1 MKRLLSC
8 LALLLS
14 VVICAFSEV
23 NYVLSESFENGQ
35 LPEGWSQEFV
45 KGQQSWVV
53 ESQDLVFPNGA
64 ADGNGR
70 IALRNATSQTIGYTT
85 RLVTPVM
92 DLSEVFQPI
101 VIFNHAQQQRTGDF
115 DRLTVYYR
123 TGADREW
130 VELRTFD
137 KKLPGWVQDT
147 IELDAPSKTYQLAFE
162 ASDNFGRG
170 VVLDNVRV
178 RPMPTCD
185 TPSELQISGLT
196 TSSFRLR
203 WLGSLDTDLF
213 EILVNKSAIDPD
225 LVDEDQLWKRVWVD
239 PSESGFMYETG
250 DILERNFTY
259 YVYIRAHCSGELSSW
274 ADIKVKTLNVVNVPY
289 FLDFNDWNYTPGT
302 VMGVNAYYWAKGTD
316 IESNASPFI
325 NINEEPGAA
334 ATKQKSP
341 DGTHCLVFAGA
352 NATDRAIP
360 AGKYVYGATP
370 EINVPNLKDLVV
382 SFFGTA
388 YQFIDKYNNKDWAA
402 GLIVGV
408 MTDPYDIETFVP
420 VDTVW
425 AKAASQFEY
434 FQVPLSSYNGEGK
447 YVAFMSRFDKNNLFY
462 IDNLSIATQADY
474 PLLPKFDFSISDA
487 NTITITPK
495 TNGAAS
501 WDLFIAAKEDKLQL
515 TPNPEKLLFS
525 KTGIT
530 DDSFTVV
537 ADTLINTSIQI
548 YVRVDGIF
556 GLPEKTLMP
565 EKVTSFPRLMS
576 FKSANNI
583 HKIGDVASNWIYTLG
598 AGTIPEGFI
607 WSYDN
612 NKKFSNPSTLT
623 SSSSTSISGYSDY
636 SYAYLSNSYKKGQEK
651 DIYVALPAVADV
663 KKVALSFYM
672 TGPTSSTY
680 PEDIATIAIGVM
692 TDPYDIS
699 TFVPLD
705 TVVGKKNRYEQYMVS
720 FEKYTGTGKF
730 IALRG
735 IPSKLVDNTESSQTM
750 VSAYFDDIK
759 IDEFG
764 DCKPAEGIQK
774 LATDTSIVLEWNA
787 NGANKWNVKL
797 YSKGTEKK
805 VREAV
810 YQYTV
815 DPADLIVDQ
824 DVTTPKFEKT
834 GLLAHTEYCFVIS
847 TYCADTTYEGT
858 PYQAKT
864 DCAFDGESLP
874 YFEGFE
880 GYQSVGNQEQKIAHC
895 WTTKFLY
902 DTPSGGGGSSIPTQ
916 YAPYISNTTA
926 GSTYVHSGL
935 GYLRFGNS
943 NQSGA
948 NYVALPK
955 MNVDSVKR
963 LQLSFWAKH
972 ASTTYADTLYVGVM
986 TDPADL
992 NTFDTVS
999 YLVIKGTDWAE
1010 YISSF
1015 ASYEGKG
1022 EYIALKKQMSDKHYF
1037 YFDDFK
1043 VKMLSNCG
1051 SKVSGVEAARLDTA
1065 TAFKWTEQAV
1075 DSYELLIATEELDDM
1090 EAIDPAKVLLRK
1102 FVTTNVDTVSNNA
1115 AAFASNTQYY
1125 VYIRTY
1131 CSASNTGE
1139 WSNPVAFKTACMPE
1153 TPESF
1158 GVEDFTNK
1166 DRLDCWTTGVNKV
1179 IGNPSVTNHFNS
1191 NGYLY
1196 LQNSKGTTTSL
1207 GQSYVIMPTLNV
1219 DSIKHVEIT
1228 FQAHTGV
1235 PSNDGILD
1243 IGVCVDDF
1251 DSYMK
1256 VDTLHPA
1263 SVASVAVAAPNN
1275 CGFAE
1280 ALYYTIRFTDYMG
1293 DAEGRYGKKIVLL
1306 GRGNSVA
1313 ANYIYIKNLSVR
1325 RLAELNEPI
1334 NVTIPDSTITVGQA
1348 VVNWDAQDGATGYE
1362 IKYATAQI
1370 DPAMDTVLV
1379 PGTEVIIKTVTSV
1392 TNTVTL
1398 TELPG
1403 LTNYYVYVRSV
1414 KGEQKSIWSNMR
1426 PFKSSCPI
1434 AFTLPW
1440 SENFDSYISGATY
1453 IPDCWERFFNP
1464 TSASTATCCVYSSA
1478 KNGSAG
1484 NGLYMGSTLKNGPSY
1499 MVLPKM
1505 EGAVKD
1511 MMISFAYKSNAKTAS
1526 PGTSG
1531 GPRRFMA
1538 IGVAS
1543 DVTTQEKLLE
1553 TVVWMD
1559 TIINEDNT
1567 NFKDYTF
1574 AFDNYTGA
1582 GEYIVFCGFGG
1593 NDARTASGAATW
1605 STTSTSVGGIYIDDL
1620 IIEKIPTC
1628 FPASIEQVISTTSSI
1643 TVDIT
1648 DNFGQKTW
1656 DIAFVPKGGKIS
1668 DVTPVTVN
1676 INDTI
1681 KGGYFLVEGLAPSTI
1696 FDVYVRANCG
1706 GGDVSKWSKP
1716 AAMQTL
1722 YLLTLD
1728 QTNWDF
1734 EYTQDQRDNYLVCV
1748 PGTTSR
1754 SYLID
1759 PQFTDGNA
1767 NPAASSSYM
1776 AQLYPTS
1783 VPTAANAAQYGYKSD
1798 FAMRLYSTSSYPTT
1812 WFALPEIDANMDTL
1826 QLRFDATSAYISNRQ
1841 TLALSN
1847 TYAKGTYPHSVKVGI
1862 MEDPTDWS
1870 TFTELAEYVFPEVTA
1885 TTADDDESHWNHY
1898 TLNLFGAKKN
1908 GKYIAFVS
1916 DYKATNYAYI
1926 DNVVVEAETG
1936 CGAPSGLNVVDST
1949 LTDNS
1954 AEVVWISNKL
1964 KWNLQLI
1971 EQIDD
1976 TTSTLVVDSIVT
1988 ATAISYETKVLLENL
2003 KPNTKYILNVK
2014 TICSDTQESEVSV
2027 KEFTT
2032 PCAPYTTAESFWN
2045 FEDNLVPFYQ
2055 SGSTIYGLPECW
2067 KNGAISINKSTGV
2080 VTPETTNSNFPYAI
2094 ANTSSY
2100 VYAQGTDEATGR
2112 ALRFYTSATATAA
2125 KVVWAQMPK
2134 LATTEGVQLHFWARA
2149 AYCSKS
2155 TKKVS
2160 SANTNYVKKLYI
2172 GTMTDVDD
2180 FATFV
2185 KLDSVTYS
2193 KTLTTSVLYTDDEDE
2208 LWEEFLVPLTKF
2220 NGQAPVLALIAE
2232 NTSATYYFVDNL
2244 EVLPSD
2250 YCFRPTAVKA
2260 DSVYSDRAKISWR
2273 AANRAVEIQLAS
2285 DEYFSAEAMVLDT
2298 VAASDV
2304 NVLHLTDLPS
2314 ETKLYLRA
2322 RSVCSLT
2329 EKSEWVN
2336 VGSFLTLAKPFFR
2349 ETFTELRLFPEDWV
2363 RYSKRMINVVD
2374 TIPGQIGAPI
2384 STTVT
2389 TNWYRVPTA
2398 IGMPAGHLKDNIY
2411 ASHNTW
2417 IVSKPIDLT
2426 MIPQGTHVGLSFD
2439 LAMTDGKEHKGAEPD
2454 RTTGY
2459 DDAFV
2464 VAVTLD
2470 NAKTWSSEDLTV
2482 WANGPF
2488 AVHVDVASGDT
2499 TYVQPKY
2506 VYNQI
2511 SSKFGGE
2518 KIFIDLSKYAGKIIN
2533 FAFYG
2538 ESTVNN
2544 ADNDVHIDNVQI
2556 NTYALNEY
2564 EQETCRWI
2572 DYEDEFF
2579 SISVDD
2585 YKPGQV
2591 TMYENYK
2598 VTSMLGA
2605 DRLSRMNLTVLD
2617 DQRLVIDTTM
2627 CEGRT
2632 FDDYNFNIDT
2642 KQSGVFQQKLNCS
2655 TGCDSVVQLNL
2666 TVVPSIVVDTV
2677 VSICQGRYV
2686 DFCGERRYTSGNYE
2700 CTYTSVVTGCDS
2712 IVRLHLTVRD
2722 VLRSKVTR
2730 YLCPDASIEIGDTT
2744 ITSAGVYDILLDAA
2758 GCDSIVT
2765 LTVLDAPKDSV
2776 TLRAAIIEGQTYSE
2790 GMWRGLSKAGDYP
2803 ITLTNRFGCD
2813 SVVTL
2818 HLMVVP
2824 AEGVLSDSISV
2835 DQLPYV
2841 LDGVELLDANT
2852 KPGTYTFQESRDGVA
2867 FKLEVTIIDE
2877 STEIVAPAAN
2887 AVTLTPNP
2895 AQVGE
2900 PIRVAGISANATV
2913 SVVAID
2919 GSVVYANLNISNGVI
2934 PGMPTAGIYLVSI
2947 NNNGNIIQSKLIVR

>member
-23 NYVLSESFENGQ
+23 NYVLQESFENGQ

-274 ADIKVKTLNVVNVPY
+274 ADITVKTLNVVNVPY

-341 DGTHCLVFAGA
+341 DATHCLVFAGA
-352 NATDRAIP
+352 NSTTTAIP

-370 EINVPNLKDLVV
+370 EINVPNLKDLMV

-388 YQFIDKYNNKDWAA
+388 YQYIDKYNDKDWAA

-425 AKAASQFEY
+425 AKAANQFEY

-462 IDNLSIATQADY
+462 IDNLSIATQAEY
-474 PLLPKFDFSISDA
+474 PLLPTFDFSVTDG
-487 NTITITPK
+487 NTITITPDVK
-495 TNGAAS
+495 GASS
-501 WDLFIAAKEDKLQL
+501 WDLFITANEDKLYMA
-515 TPNPEKLLFS
+515 PNEKKLLFS

-530 DDSFTVV
+530 APSFTVV

-548 YVRVDGIF
+548 YVRANNIYS
-556 GLPEKTLMP
+556 LPERTLMP
-565 EKVTSFPRLMS
+565 EKLTEFPRLLT
-576 FKSANNI
+576 FKEANNK
-583 HKIGDVASNWIYTLG
+583 HTYQEFKSNWIYAT
-598 AGTIPEGFI
+598 ATTKIPEGI
-607 WSYDN
+607 LWYYDGS
-612 NKKFSNPSTLT
+612 KKFANVSSLT
-623 SSSSTSISGYSDY
+623 GSSTTSLAGYSDY
-636 SYAYLSNSYKKGQEK
+636 SYMYFLNSYKKGQEK
-651 DIYVALPAVADV
+651 EIYLALPAVSDV
-663 KKVALSFYM
+663 KKVKLSFYM
-672 TGPTSSTY
+672 TATMTSTY

-692 TDPYDIS
+692 TDPYDFS

-705 TVVGKKNRYEQYMVS
+705 TVVGEKGRYNKYLAT
-720 FEKYTGTGKF
+720 FEEYTGAGKF

-735 IPSKLVDNTESSQTM
+735 IPSKLVDNTGSSQTM
-750 VSAYFDDIK
+750 VYAYFDDIQ
-759 IDEFG
+759 IDEIG
-764 DCKPAEGIQK
+764 DCNAAEGIQK
-774 LATDTSIVLEWNA
+774 LATDTSIVLNWKA

-797 YSKGTEKK
+797 YSKGVEKK
-805 VREAV
+805 VREGV

-824 DVTTPKFEKT
+824 DVTTPKFEKA
-834 GLLAHTEYCFVIS
+834 GLQPHTEYYFVVS

-858 PYQAKT
+858 IDQVKT
-864 DCAFDGESLP
+864 DCAYEGEMLP
-874 YFEGFE
+874 YLENFE
-880 GYQSVGNQEQKIAHC
+880 GYQNVGSQVKKVANC
-895 WTTKFLY
+895 WTAQFV
-902 DTPSGGGGSSIPTQ
+902 Q
-916 YAPYISNTTA
+916 YAYSSSPTSYYPYIYNTTLD
-926 GSTYVHSGL
+926 GYTHSGS
-935 GYLRFGNS
+935 GCMFFGAS
-943 NQSGA
+943 NPSNA
-948 NYVALPK
+948 MYAALPK
-955 MNVDSVKR
+955 MQVDD
-963 LQLSFWAKH
+963 LSKLELSMWIRPSA
-972 ASTTYADTLYVGVM
+972 ATYNDIFYVGVM
-986 TDPADL
+986 SDPTDV
-992 NTFDTVS
+992 NTFVVVDSFTV
-999 YLVIKGTDWAE
+999 KGAAVHAE
-1010 YISSF
+1010 YN
-1015 ASYEGKG
+1015 ATLREYKG
-1022 EYIALKKQMSDKHYF
+1022 EGGYIAFKKKANDTHTY
-1037 YFDDFK
+1037 YIDDVK
-1043 VKMLSNCG
+1043 VKMMSNCG
-1051 SKVSGVEAARLDTA
+1051 IKVGGIEATRLDTA

-1115 AAFASNTQYY
+1115 AAFTSNTQYF

-1131 CSASNTGE
+1131 CSPTNIGE

-1158 GVEDFTNK
+1158 GIEDFTNQ
-1166 DRLDCWTTGVNKV
+1166 DRLDCWTKGINQV
-1179 IGNPSVTNHFNS
+1179 IGTPTYNNHFNS

-1196 LQNSKGTTTSL
+1196 LYNPKGTATSL

-1228 FQAHTGV
+1228 FQCHRGTG
-1235 PSNDGILD
+1235 SGDGILD
-1243 IGVCVDDF
+1243 IGVCVDNF
-1251 DSYMK
+1251 DSYMR
-1256 VDTLHPA
+1256 VDTLHPDIVTA
-1263 SVASVAVAAPNN
+1263 TGAATGY
-1275 CGFAE
+1275 GFNE
-1280 ALYYTIRFTDYMG
+1280 ALYYTVRFTNYVG

-1306 GRGNSVA
+1306 GRGNA
-1313 ANYIYIKNLSVR
+1313 NALNYIYIKNLSVR

-1348 VVNWDAQDGATGYE
+1348 IVNWDAQDGATGYE
-1362 IKYATAQI
+1362 IKYATAPI
-1370 DPAMDTVLV
+1370 NPEMDTVLV
-1379 PGTEVIIKTVTSV
+1379 PGTDVTIKTVTSV

-1403 LTNYYVYVRSV
+1403 LTKYYVYVRSI

-1426 PFKSSCPI
+1426 PFKSSCPV

-1440 SENFDSYISGATY
+1440 SENFDSYSSGATY

-1526 PGTSG
+1526 PSTSG

-1593 NDARTASGAATW
+1593 SDARSASGAATW
-1605 STTSTSVGGIYIDDL
+1605 STTNSTVGGLYVDDL
-1620 IIEKIPTC
+1620 LIEKIPTC
-1628 FPASIEQVISTTSSI
+1628 FPATIEQVISTISSI

-1748 PGTTSR
+1748 PGATSR
-1754 SYLID
+1754 SYLTD
-1759 PQFTDGNA
+1759 PQFTEGNA
-1767 NPAASSSYM
+1767 NPAASYSYFP
-1776 AQLYPTS
+1776 QLYPTS
-1783 VPTAANAAQYGYKSD
+1783 IPTSATAAVYGYKSD
-1798 FAMRLYSTSSYPTT
+1798 FAMRLYSYASGYPTT
-1812 WFALPEIDANMDTL
+1812 WFALPEIDADMDTL
-1826 QLRFDATSAYISNRQ
+1826 QLCFDATSAYISNRQ
-1841 TLALSN
+1841 TKALST

-1885 TTADDDESHWNHY
+1885 TTADDEESHWNHY

-1926 DNVVVEAETG
+1926 DNVVVEAEKG

-1949 LTDNS
+1949 LTESS

-1971 EQIDD
+1971 EQVDD
-1976 TTSTLVVDSIVT
+1976 TTTTLVVDSIVT

-2273 AANRAVEIQLAS
+2273 AANRAVEIQLAKDESFS
-2285 DEYFSAEAMVLDT
+2285 DESMVVDS

-2304 NVLHLTDLPS
+2304 NVLYLTDLPS

-2426 MIPQGTHVGLSFD
+2426 MIPQGSHVGLSFD
-2439 LAMTDGKEHKGAEPD
+2439 LAMTDGKEHKGGEPD

-2572 DYEDEFF
+2572 DYEDEYF

-2585 YKPGQV
+2585 YKPGEK
-2591 TMYENYK
+2591 TMYENYRA
-2598 VTSMLGA
+2598 TSMLGA
-2605 DRLSRMNLTVLD
+2605 DRLSRLNLTVLD

-2722 VLRSKVTR
+2722 VLRSKETR

-2744 ITSAGVYDILLDAA
+2744 ITTAGVYDILLDAA

-2765 LTVLDAPKDSV
+2765 LTVLEAPKDSV

-2790 GMWRGLSKAGDYP
+2790 GIWRGLSKAGDYP

>member
-8 LALLLS
+8 VALLLS

-23 NYVLSESFENGQ
+23 NYVLQESFENGH
-35 LPEGWSQEFV
+35 LPDGWTQEFV
-45 KGQQSWVV
+45 KGQQNWTV
-53 ESQDLVFPNGA
+53 ESNDLVFPAGA

-70 IALRNATSQTIGYTT
+70 IALRNESSQTIGYTT

-101 VIFNHAQQQRTGDF
+101 VIFSHAQQQRTGDF

-137 KKLPGWVQDT
+137 KKIPDWVQDT

-162 ASDNFGRG
+162 SSDNFGRG

-196 TSSFRLR
+196 TSSFTLR
-203 WLGSLDTDLF
+203 WLGSLDTDSF

-239 PSESGFMYETG
+239 PSESGFLYATG
-250 DILERNFTY
+250 DILDRNTTY
-259 YVYIRAHCSGELSSW
+259 YVYIRAHCSGETSEW
-274 ADIKVKTLNVVNVPY
+274 ADIQVKTQNIVNVPY
-289 FLDFNDWNYTPGT
+289 FLDFNNWNHTPGS
-302 VMGVNAYYWAKGTD
+302 VMPVTSLYWSKGTD
-316 IESNASPFI
+316 IDDNASPFI

-341 DGTHCLVFAGA
+341 DATHCLVFAGA
-352 NATDRAIP
+352 NSTSTAIP

-388 YQFIDKYNNKDWAA
+388 YQYVDKYNNKDWAA

-408 MTDPYDIETFVP
+408 MTDPANIETFVP

-425 AKAASQFEY
+425 AKASGAFEY
-434 FQVPLSSYNGEGK
+434 YQVPLSSYEGNGK
-447 YVAFMSRFDKNNLFY
+447 YVALLSRFDKNNLFF
-462 IDNLSIATQADY
+462 IDNFFVATQADY
-474 PLLPKFDFSISDA
+474 PPLPKFDFSISDA
-487 NTITITPK
+487 NTITITPN

-501 WDLFIAAKEDKLQL
+501 WDLFIAANEDKLL
-515 TPNPEKLLFS
+515 PTPNPKKLLFS

-548 YVRVDGIF
+548 YVRVNGIF
-556 GLPEKTLMP
+556 GLPERTLMP
-565 EKVTSFPRLMS
+565 EKVTSFPRLLT

-583 HKIGDVASNWIYTLG
+583 HKIGEVASNWIYTLG
-598 AGTIPEGFI
+598 AGTMPEGFI
-607 WSYDN
+607 WSYDD
-612 NKKFSNPSTLT
+612 NKKFSNPSAFTG
-623 SSSSTSISGYSDY
+623 SSNTSISGYSDY
-636 SYAYLSNSYKKGQEK
+636 SYTSFYNSYQKGHEK

-663 KKVALSFYM
+663 KKVKLSFYM
-672 TGPTSSTY
+672 TATMTATY

-705 TVVGKKNRYEQYMVS
+705 TVVGEKGRYNKYLAT
-720 FEKYTGTGKF
+720 FEEYVGTGKF

-735 IPSKLVDNTESSQTM
+735 IPSKLVDNTEESKVM
-750 VSAYFDDIK
+750 VYAYFDDIK
-759 IDEFG
+759 IDEIG
-764 DCKPAEGIQK
+764 DCNAAEGIQK
-774 LATDTSIVLEWNA
+774 LATDTSIVLNWKA
-787 NGANKWNVKL
+787 NGANTWNVKL

-834 GLLAHTEYCFVIS
+834 GLPPHTEYYFVVS

-858 PYQAKT
+858 IDQVKT
-864 DCAFDGESLP
+864 DCAYEGEMLP
-874 YFEGFE
+874 YLENFE
-880 GYQSVGNQEQKIAHC
+880 GYQNVGSQVKKVANC
-895 WTTKFLY
+895 WTTQFVQY
-902 DTPSGGGGSSIPTQ
+902 SYNSAPPS
-916 YAPYISNTTA
+916 YYPYISNTTLN
-926 GSTYVHSGL
+926 GYTHSGS
-935 GYLRFGNS
+935 GCMFFGASNS
-943 NQSGA
+943 SNA
-948 NYVALPK
+948 MYAALPK
-955 MNVDSVKR
+955 MQMDDLSKLELSMWIRPSV
-963 LQLSFWAKH
+963 A
-972 ASTTYADTLYVGVM
+972 TYTDIFYVGVM
-986 TDPADL
+986 SDPADV
-992 NTFDTVS
+992 NTFVVVDSFTV
-999 YLVIKGTDWAE
+999 KGAAVHAE
-1010 YISSF
+1010 YN
-1015 ASYEGKG
+1015 ATLREYKG
-1022 EYIALKKQMSDKHYF
+1022 EGGYIAFKKKAKDTHTY
-1037 YFDDFK
+1037 YIDDVK
-1043 VKMLSNCG
+1043 VKMMSNCG
-1051 SKVSGVEAARLDTA
+1051 IKVSGVEATRLDTA

-1115 AAFASNTQYY
+1115 AAFVSNTQYY

-1139 WSNPVAFKTACMPE
+1139 WSNPVTFKTACMPE

-1158 GVEDFTNK
+1158 GVEDFTNQ
-1166 DRLDCWTTGVNKV
+1166 DRLDCWTKGINQL
-1179 IGNPSVTNHFNS
+1179 IGTPTFNNHFNAS
-1191 NGYLY
+1191 GYLY
-1196 LQNSKGTTTSL
+1196 LYNPKGTATSL

-1219 DSIKHVEIT
+1219 DSIKDVEIT
-1228 FQAHTGV
+1228 FQAHTGL

-1243 IGVCVDDF
+1243 IGVCVDGF

-1256 VDTLHPA
+1256 VDTLHPG

-1348 VVNWDAQDGATGYE
+1348 IVNWDAQTGATGYE
-1362 IKYATAQI
+1362 IKYATAPI
-1370 DPAMDTVLV
+1370 DPVMDTVLV
-1379 PGTEVIIKTVTSV
+1379 PGTDVTIKTVTSV

-1403 LTNYYVYVRSV
+1403 LTKYYVYVRSTN
-1414 KGEQKSIWSNMR
+1414 GEQKSIWSNMR

-1440 SENFDSYISGATY
+1440 SENFDSYSSGATY
-1453 IPDCWERFFNP
+1453 IPDCWERFTP
-1464 TSASTATCCVYSSA
+1464 TATCYVYSSA

-1484 NGLYMGSTLKNGPSY
+1484 NGLYMGSTLKNGPTY

-1511 MMISFAYKSNAKTAS
+1511 MMISFAYKSNNWTAS
-1526 PGTSG
+1526 QGTSG

-1559 TIINEDNT
+1559 TIISEDKN
-1567 NFKDYTF
+1567 NFNDYTF
-1574 AFDNYTGA
+1574 AFDKYTGS
-1582 GEYIVFCGFGG
+1582 GEYIIFCGYGG
-1593 NDARTASGAATW
+1593 SNASSATN
-1605 STTSTSVGGIYIDDL
+1605 TTVGGLYVDDL
-1620 IIEKIPTC
+1620 LIEKIPTC
-1628 FPASIEQVISTTSSI
+1628 FPATIEQVKSTTSSI
-1643 TVDIT
+1643 TVDIA

-1656 DIAFVPKGGKIS
+1656 DIAVVPKGGKIS

-1681 KGGYFLVEGLAPSTI
+1681 QGGYFLVGGLAPSTT

-1716 AAMQTL
+1716 TAMQTM

-1728 QTNWDF
+1728 QTTWDF
-1734 EYTQDQRDNYLVCV
+1734 EYTKEQRDNYLVCV

-1754 SYLID
+1754 TYLTD
-1759 PQFTDGNA
+1759 PQFTEGNA
-1767 NPAASSSYM
+1767 KPDATYSYFP
-1776 AQLYPTS
+1776 QLYPTS
-1783 VPTAANAAQYGYKSD
+1783 VPTTETAAQYGYKSD
-1798 FAMRLYSTSSYPTT
+1798 FAMRLYSYASGYPTQ
-1812 WFALPEIDANMDTL
+1812 WFALPEIDADMDTL

-1841 TLALSN
+1841 TKALSN
-1847 TYAKGTYPHSVKVGI
+1847 TYAKGTYPHSMKVGM

-1898 TLNLFGAKKN
+1898 SLSLFGAKKN
-1908 GKYIAFVS
+1908 GKYIAFVT
-1916 DYKATNYAYI
+1916 DYKTTNYAYV
-1926 DNVVVEAETG
+1926 DNIVVEAETG

-1964 KWNLQLI
+1964 KWNLQLL
-1971 EQIDD
+1971 EQVDD
-1976 TTSTLVVDSIVT
+1976 TTSTLVVDSIIT

-2032 PCAPYTTAESFWN
+2032 PCAPYTTAEAFWN

-2055 SGSTIYGLPECW
+2055 SGSTMYGLPECW
-2067 KNGAISINKSTGV
+2067 KKGAISINKSTGV
-2080 VTPETTNSNFPYAI
+2080 VTPETSNTNFPYAI

-2112 ALRFYTSATATAA
+2112 ALRFYTSASSTVA
-2125 KVVWAQMPK
+2125 KAVWVQLPP
-2134 LATTEGVQLHFWARA
+2134 LATTDHMQLHFWARA

-2155 TKKVS
+2155 TKKVY

-2172 GTMTDVDD
+2172 GAMTDVEDYK
-2180 FATFV
+2180 TFV
-2185 KLDSVTYS
+2185 KLDSIEYS
-2193 KTLTTSVLYTDDEDE
+2193 KTLTNSVLYTDDEDE
-2208 LWEEFLVPLTKF
+2208 LWEEFLVPLDKLQ
-2220 NGQAPVLALIAE
+2220 GAAPVIALIAT
-2232 NTSATYYFVDNL
+2232 NDKTTYFFIDNL
-2244 EVLPSD
+2244 EVLPDD
-2250 YCFRPTAVKA
+2250 YCFRPTGVKA

-2273 AANRAVEIQLAS
+2273 AANRAVQIQLAS
-2285 DEYFSAEAMVLDT
+2285 DESFSDESVVVDS

-2304 NVLHLTDLPS
+2304 NVLYLTDLPS

-2322 RSVCSLT
+2322 RSVCSVT
-2329 EKSEWVN
+2329 EKSEWIN

-2349 ETFTELRLFPEDWV
+2349 ETFTELRLFPEDWT
-2363 RYSKRMINVVD
+2363 RYSKLMCNVVD
-2374 TIPGQIGAPI
+2374 TTAGAIGNPI

-2389 TNWYRVPTA
+2389 TNWYRYPSS

-2411 ASHNTW
+2411 STSHNTW

-2426 MIPQGTHVGLSFD
+2426 MIEENQKVGLSFD
-2439 LAMTDGKEHKGAEPD
+2439 LAMTDGTEHKGAEPD
-2454 RTTGY
+2454 RINGY

-2464 VAVTLD
+2464 VAISLD
-2470 NAKTWSSEDLTV
+2470 NGQTWKHEDLTV
-2482 WANGPF
+2482 WANQPF

-2499 TYVQPKY
+2499 TFVEPTY

-2538 ESTVNN
+2538 ESTVSN

-2564 EQETCRWI
+2564 AQETCRWI

-2605 DRLSRMNLTVLD
+2605 DRLSRLNLTVLD
-2617 DQRLVIDTTM
+2617 EQRLVIDTTM

-2642 KQSGVFQQKLNCS
+2642 KESGVFQQKLACS

-2666 TVVPSIVVDTV
+2666 TVIPSIVVDTV

-2686 DFCGERRYTSGNYE
+2686 DFCGEHRYTSGNYE
-2700 CTYTSVVTGCDS
+2700 CTFTSLVTGCDS

-2722 VLRSKVTR
+2722 VLRSSDTK
-2730 YLCPDASIEIGDTT
+2730 YLCPGATIEFGDTT
-2744 ITSAGVYDILLDAA
+2744 ITTAGVYNILLDAA

-2765 LTVLDAPKDSV
+2765 LTVLDAPSDSL
-2776 TLRAAIIEGQTYSE
+2776 TLRAAIVEGQTYNE
-2790 GMWRGLSKAGDYP
+2790 GVWRGLSKAGDYP
-2803 ITLTNRFGCD
+2803 VTLSNAYGCD
-2813 SVVTL
+2813 SIVTL

-2824 AEGVLSDSISV
+2824 AEGVLSDTITI
-2835 DQLPYV
+2835 DQLPYI
-2841 LDGVELLDANT
+2841 LDGVQLLDANA
-2852 KPGTYTFQESRDGVA
+2852 KPGTYTFQESRGGVA
-2867 FKLEVTIIDE
+2867 FKLEVTIVDE
-2877 STEIVAPAAN
+2877 AEAIVSPEADGF
-2887 AVTLTPNP
+2887 AVLPNP
-2895 AQVGE
+2895 AQVGQ
-2900 PIRVAGISANATV
+2900 PIFISGNLANNATV
-2913 SVVAID
+2913 SVVAVD
-2919 GSVVYANLNISNGVI
+2919 GSVIYAAQSINNGVI
-2934 PGMPTAGIYLVSI
+2934 PGIPAAGVYLVVI
-2947 NNNGNIIQSKLIVR
+2947 NNNGVIKQAKLIVK

>member
-8 LALLLS
+8 VALLLC

-23 NYVLSESFENGQ
+23 GYVLQESFENGQ
-35 LPEGWSQEFV
+35 LPEGWTQEFV
-45 KGQQSWVV
+45 KGQQNWTV
-53 ESQDLVFPNGA
+53 ESNDLVFPAGA
-64 ADGNGR
+64 ADGKGR
-70 IALRNATSQTIGYTT
+70 IALRNESSQTIGYTT

-101 VIFNHAQQQRTGDF
+101 VIFSHAQQQRTGDF

-137 KKLPGWVQDT
+137 KKIPDWVQDT

-162 ASDNFGRG
+162 SSDNFGRG

-196 TSSFRLR
+196 TSSFTLR

-239 PSESGFMYETG
+239 PSVSGFLYETG
-250 DILERNFTY
+250 DILDRNFTY
-259 YVYIRAHCSGELSSW
+259 YVYIRAHCSGETSEW
-274 ADIKVKTLNVVNVPY
+274 ADIQVKTQNIVDVPY
-289 FLDFNDWNYTPGT
+289 FLDFNNWNYTPGT

-341 DGTHCLVFAGA
+341 DGTHCLVFADA

-370 EINVPNLKDLVV
+370 EINVPNLKDLMV

-388 YQFIDKYNNKDWAA
+388 YQYINKYNKKDWAA

-408 MTDPYDIETFVP
+408 MTDPANIETFVP

-425 AKAASQFEY
+425 AKASSQFEY
-434 FQVPLSSYNGEGK
+434 FQVPLSSYEGNGK
-447 YVAFMSRFDKNNLFY
+447 YVAFLSRFDKDNLFY
-462 IDNLSIATQADY
+462 IDNLSIATQAEY
-474 PLLPKFDFSISDA
+474 PLLPTFDFSVTDG
-487 NTITITPK
+487 NTITITPDVK
-495 TNGAAS
+495 GASS
-501 WDLFIAAKEDKLQL
+501 WDLFITANEDKLYMA
-515 TPNPEKLLFS
+515 PNEKKLLFS

-530 DDSFTVV
+530 APSFTVV

-548 YVRVDGIF
+548 YVRANNIYS
-556 GLPEKTLMP
+556 LPERTLMP
-565 EKVTSFPRLMS
+565 EKLTEFPRLLT
-576 FKSANNI
+576 FKEANNKHTYQEI
-583 HKIGDVASNWIYTLG
+583 KSNWIYST
-598 AGTIPEGFI
+598 TTTKIPEGILWHF
-607 WSYDN
+607 DG
-612 NKKFSNPSTLT
+612 NKKFSNPSALT
-623 SSSSTSISGYSDY
+623 SSTTTSMAGYSDM
-636 SYAYLSNSYKKGQEK
+636 SYAYFLHSNNKNSKKRV
-651 DIYVALPAVADV
+651 YCALPAVEDV
-663 KKVALSFYM
+663 TKVQLSFYM
-672 TGPTSSTY
+672 SATGSSSY
-680 PEDIATIAIGVM
+680 PDDIATIAIGVM
-692 TDPYDIS
+692 TDPYDIN

-705 TVVGKKNRYEQYMVS
+705 TIVGERTRYNQYLET

-730 IALRG
+730 IAIVG
-735 IPSKLVDNTESSQTM
+735 IDAPSIELTEDDKTTCY
-750 VSAYFDDIK
+750 AYFDDIK
-759 IDEFG
+759 IDILA
-764 DCKPAEGIQK
+764 DCNAAQGIQK
-774 LATDTSIVLEWNA
+774 QVTDSSYTLNWAA
-787 NGANKWNVKL
+787 NGASKWNVKV
-797 YSKGTEKK
+797 YSKAVEKQ
-805 VREAV
+805 VRVAV
-810 YQYTV
+810 YTYTV
-815 DPADLIVDQ
+815 DPADLLIDQ
-824 DVTTPKFEKT
+824 DVTSPTFEHKSLTP
-834 GLLAHTEYCFVIS
+834 HTEYYYQIA
-847 TYCADTTYEGT
+847 TYCADTTFEGT
-858 PYQAKT
+858 IHSVKT
-864 DCAFDGESLP
+864 ECAYLGEPLP
-874 YFEGFE
+874 YSEGFE
-880 GYQSVGNQEQKIAHC
+880 GLQNVGSSYKKIAEC
-895 WTTKFLY
+895 WSTTFVSNNP
-902 DTPSGGGGSSIPTQ
+902 PSSSGVNQ
-916 YAPYISNTTA
+916 YSPYISNSSSFA
-926 GSTYVHSGL
+926 HSGT
-935 GYLRFGNS
+935 GYFRFGAEYNTTI
-943 NQSGA
+943 Q
-948 NYVALPK
+948 YFVLPK
-955 MNVDSVKR
+955 MDVDSVKR
-963 LQLSFWAKH
+963 LQLSLWAKGGG
-972 ASTTYADTLYVGVM
+972 AAYQDTLLVGVVA
-986 TDPADL
+986 DPDSIQ
-992 NTFDTVS
+992 TFEPVTEIIIVGNNWEE
-999 YLVIKGTDWAE
+999 LI
-1010 YISSF
+1010 
-1015 ASYEGKG
+1015 ASLAAYEGEG
-1022 EYIALKKQMSDKHYF
+1022 EYIAIKQRKNNSHY
-1037 YFDDFK
+1037 YYMDDVK

-1051 SKVSGVEAARLDTA
+1051 SKASGVEATRLDTA

-1115 AAFASNTQYY
+1115 AAFTSNTQYY

-1139 WSNPVAFKTACMPE
+1139 WSNPVAFKTACLPE

-1158 GVEDFTNK
+1158 GIEDFTNQN
-1166 DRLDCWTTGVNKV
+1166 RLDCWTKGINQV
-1179 IGNPSVTNHFNS
+1179 IGTPTFTGHFNA

-1196 LQNSKGTTTSL
+1196 LYNPKGTASSL

-1275 CGFAE
+1275 AGFAE

-1306 GRGNSVA
+1306 GRGNA
-1313 ANYIYIKNLSVR
+1313 NALNYIYIKNLSVR

-1348 VVNWDAQDGATGYE
+1348 IVNWDAQDGATGYE
-1362 IKYATAQI
+1362 IKYATAPI
-1370 DPAMDTVLV
+1370 NPEMDTVLV
-1379 PGTEVIIKTVTSV
+1379 PGTDVTIKTVTSA

-1398 TELPG
+1398 TGLPG
-1403 LTNYYVYVRSV
+1403 LTMYYVYVRSTNAE
-1414 KGEQKSIWSNMR
+1414 GKSIWSNMR
-1426 PFKSSCPI
+1426 KFKSSCPV
-1434 AFTLPW
+1434 AFDLPW

-1464 TSASTATCCVYSSA
+1464 TSASTVTCCVYSSA

-1511 MMISFAYKSNAKTAS
+1511 MMISFTYKSNAKTAS

-1605 STTSTSVGGIYIDDL
+1605 STTSTSVGGMYVDDL
-1620 IIEKIPTC
+1620 MIEKIPTC
-1628 FPASIEQVISTTSSI
+1628 FPATIEQVISTTSSI

-1754 SYLID
+1754 SYLTD
-1759 PQFTDGNA
+1759 PQFTEGNA
-1767 NPAASSSYM
+1767 NPAASYSYFP
-1776 AQLYPTS
+1776 QLYPTS
-1783 VPTAANAAQYGYKSD
+1783 VPTSATAAVYGYKSD
-1798 FAMRLYSTSSYPTT
+1798 FAMRLYSYASGYPTQ
-1812 WFALPEIDANMDTL
+1812 WFALPEIDADMDTL

-1841 TLALSN
+1841 TKALST
-1847 TYAKGTYPHSVKVGI
+1847 TYAKGTYPHSMKVGI
-1862 MEDPTDWS
+1862 MKDPADWS
-1870 TFTELAEYVFPEVTA
+1870 TFTELGEYVFPEVTA
-1885 TTADDDESHWNHY
+1885 TTADAEESHWNHY

-1916 DYKATNYAYI
+1916 DYKASNYAYV
-1926 DNVVVEAETG
+1926 DNIVVEAETG

-1971 EQIDD
+1971 EQVDD

-2067 KNGAISINKSTGV
+2067 KKGAISINKSTGA

-2100 VYAQGTDEATGR
+2100 VYAQGTDEVTGR
-2112 ALRFYTSATATAA
+2112 ALRFYTSATSTAA

-2149 AYCSKS
+2149 GYCSKS

-2160 SANTNYVKKLYI
+2160 SANTNYIKKLYI
-2172 GTMTDVDD
+2172 GTMSDVDN

-2193 KTLTTSVLYTDDEDE
+2193 KTLTTSMLYTDDEDE

-2250 YCFRPTAVKA
+2250 YCFRPTGVKA

-2285 DEYFSAEAMVLDT
+2285 DESFSDESMVVDS

-2304 NVLHLTDLPS
+2304 NVLYLTDLPS

-2389 TNWYRVPTA
+2389 TNWYRYPSS

-2439 LAMTDGKEHKGAEPD
+2439 LAMTDGKEHKGGEPD

-2464 VAVTLD
+2464 VAITLD
-2470 NAKTWSSEDLTV
+2470 NAQTWSSEDLTV
-2482 WANGPF
+2482 WANEPF

-2499 TYVQPKY
+2499 TYVQPTY

-2518 KIFIDLSKYAGKIIN
+2518 KIFIDLSKYAGKVIN

-2538 ESTVNN
+2538 ESTVSN

-2564 EQETCRWI
+2564 EQQTCRWI

-2605 DRLSRMNLTVLD
+2605 DRLSRLNLTVLD

-2632 FDDYNFNIDT
+2632 FDDFNFNIDT
-2642 KQSGVFQQKLNCS
+2642 KESGVFQQKLACS

-2666 TVVPSIVVDTV
+2666 TVIPSIVVDTV

-2700 CTYTSVVTGCDS
+2700 CTLTSVVTGCDS

-2722 VLRSKVTR
+2722 VLRSSDTK
-2730 YLCPDASIEIGDTT
+2730 YLCPGATIEFGDTT
-2744 ITSAGVYDILLDAA
+2744 ITTAGVYDILLDAA

-2765 LTVLDAPKDSV
+2765 LTVLDAPSDSL
-2776 TLRAAIIEGQTYSE
+2776 TLRAAIVEGQTYNE
-2790 GMWRGLSKAGDYP
+2790 GVWRGLSKAGDYP
-2803 ITLTNRFGCD
+2803 VTLSNAYGCD
-2813 SVVTL
+2813 SIVTL

-2824 AEGVLSDSISV
+2824 AEGVLSDTITM
-2835 DQLPYV
+2835 DQLPYI
-2841 LDGVELLDANT
+2841 LDGVLLLDADA
-2852 KPGTYTFQESRDGVA
+2852 KPGTYTFQESRGGVA
-2867 FKLEVTIIDE
+2867 FKLEVTIVDE
-2877 STEIVAPAAN
+2877 VEAIVAPEADGF
-2887 AVTLTPNP
+2887 AVLPNP
-2895 AQVGE
+2895 AQVGQ
-2900 PIRVAGISANATV
+2900 PIFISGNLANNATV
-2913 SVVAID
+2913 SVIAVD
-2919 GSVVYANLNISNGVI
+2919 GSVIYAAQSINNGVI
-2934 PGMPTAGIYLVSI
+2934 PGIPAAGVYLVVI
-2947 NNNGNIIQSKLIVR
+2947 NNNGVIKQAKLIVR

>member
-8 LALLLS
+8 VALLLC

-23 NYVLSESFENGQ
+23 NYVLQESFENGQ
-35 LPEGWSQEFV
+35 LPEGWTQEFV
-45 KGQQSWVV
+45 KGQQNWTV
-53 ESQDLVFPNGA
+53 ESNDLVFPAGA

-70 IALRNATSQTIGYTT
+70 IALRNESSQTIGYTT

-101 VIFNHAQQQRTGDF
+101 VIFSHAQQQRTGDF

-137 KKLPGWVQDT
+137 KKIPDWVQDT

-162 ASDNFGRG
+162 SSDNFGRG

-196 TSSFRLR
+196 TSSFTLR
-203 WLGSLDTDLF
+203 WLGSLDTDSF

-239 PSESGFMYETG
+239 PSVSGFLYETG
-250 DILERNFTY
+250 DILDRNFTY
-259 YVYIRAHCSGELSSW
+259 YVYIRAHCSGETSEW
-274 ADIKVKTLNVVNVPY
+274 ADIQVKTQNIVNVPY

-302 VMGVNAYYWAKGTD
+302 VMGVDAYYWAKGTD

-352 NATDRAIP
+352 NSTTTAIP

-408 MTDPYDIETFVP
+408 MTDPANIETFVP

-425 AKAASQFEY
+425 AKASGAYEY
-434 FQVPLSSYNGEGK
+434 YQVPLSSYEGNGK
-447 YVAFMSRFDKNNLFY
+447 YVALLSRFDKNNLFY
-462 IDNLSIATQADY
+462 IDNLSIATQAEY
-474 PLLPKFDFSISDA
+474 PLLPTFDFSVTDG
-487 NTITITPK
+487 NTITITPDVK
-495 TNGAAS
+495 GASS
-501 WDLFIAAKEDKLQL
+501 WDLFITANEDKLYMA
-515 TPNPEKLLFS
+515 PNEKKLLFS

-530 DDSFTVV
+530 APSFTVV

-548 YVRVDGIF
+548 YVRANNVYS
-556 GLPEKTLMP
+556 LPERTLMP
-565 EKVTSFPRLMS
+565 EKLTEFPRVLT
-576 FKSANNI
+576 FKEANNKHTYQEI
-583 HKIGDVASNWIYTLG
+583 KSNWIYST
-598 AGTIPEGFI
+598 ATTKIPEGVLWHF
-607 WSYDN
+607 DN
-612 NKKFSNPSTLT
+612 NKKFANLT
-623 SSSSTSISGYSDY
+623 TMTGSSSTSISGYSDY
-636 SYAYLSNSYKKGQEK
+636 SYTYFLNSYKKGQEK
-651 DIYVALPAVADV
+651 DVYMALPAVADV
-663 KKVALSFYM
+663 KKAALSFYM
-672 TGPTSSTY
+672 TRLMSSTY

-705 TVVGKKNRYEQYMVS
+705 TVVGNTNRYEQYMVS

-735 IPSKLVDNTESSQTM
+735 IPSKLVDNTEESQTM
-750 VSAYFDDIK
+750 VYAYFDDIT

-764 DCKPAEGIQK
+764 ECNAAQGIQK

-834 GLLAHTEYCFVIS
+834 GLQAHTEYCFVIS

-864 DCAFDGESLP
+864 DCASDGEALP

-902 DTPSGGGGSSIPTQ
+902 DTPSGGGGSIPTQ

-926 GSTYVHSGL
+926 GSSYVHSGL

-943 NQSGA
+943 SQSGA

-963 LQLSFWAKH
+963 LQLSFWAKQ

-999 YLVIKGTDWAE
+999 YLVLKGADWAE

-1022 EYIALKKQMSDKHYF
+1022 EYIALKKQKSDTHYF

-1051 SKVSGVEAARLDTA
+1051 SKASGVEATRLDTA

-1115 AAFASNTQYY
+1115 AAFTSNTQYY

-1158 GVEDFTNK
+1158 GVEDFTNR

-1196 LQNSKGTTTSL
+1196 LQNSKGSTSSL

-1280 ALYYTIRFTDYMG
+1280 ALYYTVRFTNYVG
-1293 DAEGRYGKKIVLL
+1293 DAEGRFGKKIVLL

-1334 NVTIPDSTITVGQA
+1334 YVEIPEETITVGQA
-1348 VVNWDAQDGATGYE
+1348 IVNWDAQTGATGYD
-1362 IKYATAQI
+1362 IKYATAPI
-1370 DPAMDTVLV
+1370 DPVMDTVLV
-1379 PGTEVIIKTVTSV
+1379 PGTKVTIKTVTSA

-1398 TELPG
+1398 TGLPG
-1403 LTNYYVYVRSV
+1403 LTMYYVYVRSTNAE
-1414 KGEQKSIWSNMR
+1414 GKSIWSNMR
-1426 PFKSSCPI
+1426 KFKSSCPV
-1434 AFTLPW
+1434 AFDLPW
-1440 SENFDSYISGATY
+1440 SENFDSYTSGYQY
-1453 IPDCWERFFNP
+1453 IPDCWERFFTPN
-1464 TSASTATCCVYSSA
+1464 SATTATCCVYSTA
-1478 KNGSAG
+1478 KQGSTG
-1484 NGLYMGSTLKNGPSY
+1484 NGLYMGSTLAKGPSY

-1505 EGAVKD
+1505 NAAVKD
-1511 MMISFAYKSNAKTAS
+1511 LMISFAYKSNNKTATQS
-1526 PGTSG
+1526 TSG
-1531 GPRRFMA
+1531 GPNRYMA

-1553 TVVWMD
+1553 TVVWVD
-1559 TIINEDNT
+1559 TIINSDNT

-1574 AFDNYTGA
+1574 AFDKYTGS
-1582 GEYIVFCGFGG
+1582 GEYIIFCGYGG
-1593 NDARTASGAATW
+1593 SNASSATN
-1605 STTSTSVGGIYIDDL
+1605 TTVGGLYIDDL
-1620 IIEKIPTC
+1620 LIERIPTC
-1628 FPASIEQVISTTSSI
+1628 FPASAEQTDATTTSV
-1643 TVDIT
+1643 TVAIT
-1648 DNFGQKTW
+1648 DNFSQKAW
-1656 DIAFVPKGGKIS
+1656 DLSF
-1668 DVTPVTVN
+1668 TVGN
-1676 INDTI
+1676 QEPEDGIIKSVQLDDTI
-1681 KGGYFLVEGLAPSTI
+1681 KGGLFLIEGLPHSTQ
-1696 FDVYVRANCG
+1696 FNVYVRANCG

-1722 YLLTLD
+1722 YFLTLD

-1754 SYLID
+1754 SYLTD

-1767 NPAASSSYM
+1767 NPAASYSYM

-1783 VPTAANAAQYGYKSD
+1783 VPTTATAAQYGYKSD
-1798 FAMRLYSTSSYPTT
+1798 FAMRLYSTSSYPTQ
-1812 WFALPEIDANMDTL
+1812 WFALPEIDADMDTL

-1841 TLALSN
+1841 TKALST
-1847 TYAKGTYPHSVKVGI
+1847 TYAKGTYPHSMKVGI
-1862 MEDPTDWS
+1862 MKDPADWS
-1870 TFTELAEYVFPEVTA
+1870 TFTELGEYVFPEVTA
-1885 TTADDDESHWNHY
+1885 TTADDEESHWNHY

-1916 DYKATNYAYI
+1916 DYKTNNYAYV
-1926 DNVVVEAETG
+1926 DNIVVEAETG

-1971 EQIDD
+1971 EQVDD
-1976 TTSTLVVDSIVT
+1976 TTSTLVIDSIIT

-2003 KPNTKYILNVK
+2003 KSNTKYVLNVK

-2032 PCAPYTTAESFWN
+2032 PCALYTTADASWN

-2067 KNGAISINKSTGV
+2067 KKGAISINKSTGV

-2094 ANTSSY
+2094 ANTTLY
-2100 VYAQGTDEATGR
+2100 LYAQGSTETTAR
-2112 ALRFYTSATATAA
+2112 ALRFYTSATSSAA

-2155 TKKVS
+2155 TKKVY

-2193 KTLTTSVLYTDDEDE
+2193 KTLTTSDLYTDDEDE

-2250 YCFRPTAVKA
+2250 YCFRPTAVKV

-2304 NVLHLTDLPS
+2304 NVLYLTDLPS
-2314 ETKLYLRA
+2314 EKKLYLRA

-2336 VGSFLTLAKPFFR
+2336 AGSFLTLAKPFFR
-2349 ETFTELRLFPEDWV
+2349 ETFTELRLFPEDWT

-2374 TIPGQIGAPI
+2374 TIPGQIGNPI

-2389 TNWYRVPTA
+2389 TNWYRYPSS

-2411 ASHNTW
+2411 STSHNTW

-2464 VAVTLD
+2464 VAITLD
-2470 NAKTWSSEDLTV
+2470 NAQTWSSEDLTV
-2482 WANGPF
+2482 WANQPF

-2499 TYVQPKY
+2499 TYVQPTY

-2538 ESTVNN
+2538 ESTVSN

-2564 EQETCRWI
+2564 AQETCRWV

-2585 YKPGQV
+2585 YRPGQV

-2605 DRLSRMNLTVLD
+2605 DRLSRLNLTVLD

-2642 KQSGVFQQKLNCS
+2642 KESGVFQQKLACS

-2666 TVVPSIVVDTV
+2666 TVIPSIVVDTV

-2700 CTYTSVVTGCDS
+2700 CTFTSVVTGCDS

-2722 VLRSKVTR
+2722 VLRSSDTK
-2730 YLCPDASIEIGDTT
+2730 YLCPGAAIEFGDTT
-2744 ITSAGVYDILLDAA
+2744 ITTAGVYDILLDAA

-2765 LTVLDAPKDSV
+2765 LTVLNAPADSL
-2776 TLRAAIIEGQTYSE
+2776 TLRAAIVEGQTYNE
-2790 GMWRGLSKAGDYP
+2790 GVWRGLSKAGDYP
-2803 ITLTNRFGCD
+2803 VTLSNAYGCD
-2813 SVVTL
+2813 SIVTL

-2824 AEGVLSDSISV
+2824 AEGVLSDTILV
-2835 DQLPYV
+2835 DQLPYI
-2841 LDGVELLDANT
+2841 LDGVLLLDADAQ
-2852 KPGTYTFQESRDGVA
+2852 PGTYTFQESRGGVA
-2867 FKLEVTIIDE
+2867 FKLEVTVTNGQTAII
-2877 STEIVAPAAN
+2877 APADDKI
-2887 AVTLTPNP
+2887 VIVPNP
-2895 AQVGE
+2895 AQVNE
-2900 PIRVAGISANATV
+2900 PIRIVGNIANNATV
-2913 SVVAID
+2913 SVVAVD
-2919 GSVVYANLNISNGVI
+2919 GSVIYAAQSINNGVI
-2934 PGMPTAGIYLVSI
+2934 PGIPAAGVYFISI
-2947 NNNGNIIQSKLIVR
+2947 NNNGAIVQAKLIVR